1 MDGFI
6 IEFQK
11 NLPFSVTVTYI
22 PMTFKSLYMLLPVSS
37 SNTTDIRD
45 TRERER
51 EREREDIEELDR
63 VTVTMFCNISTGL
76 SNK

>member
-1 MDGFI
+1 
-6 IEFQK
+6 
-11 NLPFSVTVTYI
+11 V
-22 PMTFKSLYMLLPVSS
+22 LLPVSS

-51 EREREDIEELDR
+51 KDIGELDR
-63 VTVTMFCNISTGL
+63 VTVTMFCNISIGF